1 MEIFAQLVINSII
14 AGSIYALITLG
25 FNLIFGVSKFFDLG
39 YGTMGVVGGYAV
51 LYFGKM
57 LGWNIFLSIFIG
69 VLFAG
74 LVGFL
79 INKFVYQTL
88 RQRKASNL
96 VLIIASL
103 GVFTV
108 IQAFTA
114 MLFSSQFQTLSQNVA
129 QNTYNIFGGIITEIQ
144 LIILLSATVIMFFLV
159 WMMKK
164 TMFGKAVKAI
174 GDDEEVSKIVGI
186 DTNKI
191 IGYVFFI
198 GSAIAGLAGILI
210 GFDTGLEP
218 VMGLKLILKG
228 VVASIIGGVGNV
240 YGGVLGA
247 FFLGFVEN
255 FGIWKLSGE
264 WREAIAFIVLILF
277 LLFRPKGIFK
287 K

>member
-1 MEIFAQLVINSII
+1 MEIFIQLTINSII
-14 AGSIYALITLG
+14 AGSIYALIALG

-39 YGTMGVVGGYAV
+39 YGTMAVVGGYSV

-57 LGWNIFLSIFIG
+57 LGWNIFLSILIG
-69 VLFAG
+69 VILAG
-74 LVGFL
+74 LIGFL
-79 INKFVYQTL
+79 INKFIYQTL

-108 IQAFTA
+108 IQAVTA
-114 MLFSSQFQTLSQNVA
+114 MLFSSQFQTLSQNIG
-129 QNTYNIFGGIITEIQ
+129 QNTYNIFGGIITQIQ
-144 LIILLSATVIMFFLV
+144 LIILMFTIVIMLALA

-164 TMFGKAVKAI
+164 TMFGKAIKAV
-174 GDDEEVSKIVGI
+174 GDDEEVAKIVGI

-191 IGYVFFI
+191 IAYVFFI

-218 VMGLKLILKG
+218 IMGMKLILKG

-240 YGGVLGA
+240 YGGVAGA
-247 FFLGFVEN
+247 FFLGFIEN

-264 WREAIAFIVLILF
+264 WREAIAFVVLILF
-277 LLFRPKGIFK
+277 LLFRPRGIFK

>member
-1 MEIFAQLVINSII
+1 MEIFAQLTINSII
-14 AGSIYALITLG
+14 AGSIYALIALG

-39 YGTMGVVGGYAV
+39 YGTMAVIGGYAV
-51 LYFGKM
+51 FFFGKQ
-57 LGWNIFLSIFIG
+57 LGWNIFLSILIG
-69 VLFAG
+69 VLLAG
-74 LVGFL
+74 LGGFL
-79 INKFVYQTL
+79 VNKFVYQTL
-88 RQRKASNL
+88 RKRKASNL

-108 IQAFTA
+108 IQAITA
-114 MLFSSQFQTLSQNVA
+114 ILFSSQFQTLSQNVG
-129 QNTYNIFGGIITEIQ
+129 QNTYNIFGGIITQIQ
-144 LIILLSATVIMFFLV
+144 IIILVTGIAIMLALV

-174 GDDEEVSKIVGI
+174 GDDEEVAKIVGI

-210 GFDTGLEP
+210 GFDTGIEP

-264 WREAIAFIVLILF
+264 WKEAIAFVVLILF
-277 LLFRPKGIFK
+277 LLFRPRGILK